1 MSLKGALTS
10 LGMVGSITILK
21 EIQSAIDPSD
31 KMSQEWITKLIEE
44 WTQKP
49 VDKPTIWYSKMEF
62 IFLSMGI
69 NIVMVILMCSWKN
82 ACGKKEVQN
91 TVEREVPVSDPPSDS
106 EQEDEIQEDARNIE

>member
-10 LGMVGSITILK
+10 LGMVGSIALLK

-49 VDKPTIWYSKMEF
+49 VDKPTIWYSKTEF
-62 IFLSMGI
+62 IFLGVGI
-69 NIVMVILMCSWKN
+69 IIVMFILMCSWKN
-82 ACGKKEVQN
+82 ACGKKEVQDS
-91 TVEREVPVSDPPSDS
+91 VELEVSMSDPPSES
-106 EQEDEIQEDARNIE
+106 EQEEDIQENAKNIE